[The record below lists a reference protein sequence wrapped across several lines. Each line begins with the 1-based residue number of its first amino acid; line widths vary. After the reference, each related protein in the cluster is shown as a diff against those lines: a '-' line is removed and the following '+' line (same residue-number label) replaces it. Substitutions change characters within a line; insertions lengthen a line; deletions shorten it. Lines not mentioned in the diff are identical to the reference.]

1 MSIERSLLAISRKT
15 TRSSSILRNEIQS
28 SVSLQRVFEKKS
40 LRTRKKL
47 VEERRATLLALSNQA
62 GKKDSGSGGVGGLLG
77 ILGLGGGSRLLRSFR
92 GGPKGGG
99 GGGLRFFG
107 RGPKGGGGP
116 KITFGRGTK
125 LARGAKGI
133 RGGLGPL
140 AVLTTGLDFMGRKAE
155 GQTNLQAGVGAGGG
169 LAGALA
175 GGAAGAKAGAVVG
188 GSIGALFGG
197 VGAAPGAA
205 IGGFIGGVGGSIIG
219 SGIGSSIADFFT
231 GADDRRQQA
240 VQAQAIEQMV
250 TPFSKA
256 LDKFDQVLDK
266 LQRVG
271 LPSNPELV
279 EREKDRDRIFSFPG
293 FVPTTPFWKSD
304 WFRLTTELGIAI
316 GITLIP
322 WDAWFGDV
330 VAWAKVADTARKIP
344 LLRRLF
350 KAGQLVKFNKPVTT
364 IVPVSKPGQIVLSK
378 KGQIVLSKK
387 GELTLARDWKLM
399 EQLKKIWQSLTNAG
413 KKAKFERSQN
423 LEVQRRIQEAML
435 ELEKRGYPWKIPR
448 TIRKTYSKKTE
459 VKFGPEELLHNI
471 KSGEKVLKKINDL
484 TKPKEDGG
492 PVIAGKPYKVGEAG
506 EELFIP
512 AQHGVIVP
520 NWALGSDSPITIVN
534 NNGQTIVN
542 SPIVASRK
550 GGGGGTSRA
559 NPYLTATKYAQ
570 MTSLM
575 TV

>member
-107 RGPKGGGGP
+107 RGPRGGGGP
-116 KITFGRGTK
+116 KITYGRGTQ

-219 SGIGSSIADFFT
+219 SGIGSGIADFIT
-231 GADDRRQQA
+231 GADGRRK
-240 VQAQAIEQMV
+240 IEEKRVIAM
-250 TPFSKA
+250 TTKSSFSHA
-256 LDKFDQVLDK
+256 LDDFDRILNK
-266 LQRVG
+266 LERVG
-271 LPSNPELV
+271 ANRVVGGRDKDEEGGGFRNPFTV
-279 EREKDRDRIFSFPG
+279 PG
-293 FVPTTPFWKSD
+293 TPW
-304 WFRLTTELGIAI
+304 WRNPWVNLGGGVVMGIIA
-316 GITLIP
+316 TLIP
-322 WDAWFGDV
+322 FDAIGGDI
-330 VAWAKVADTARKIP
+330 VAWANVARLARKIP
-344 LLRRLF
+344 ILRKLLKL
-350 KAGQLVKFNKPVTT
+350 KSA
-364 IVPVSKPGQIVLSK
+364 SKSSIVL
-378 KGQIVLSKK
+378 QKK
-387 GELTLARDWKLM
+387 GELALVRKNWFDAGRAKAFWRSLM
-399 EQLKKIWQSLTNAG
+399 DMGKSFRTPNVEIERRVLDAQLMVNKIRAV
-413 KKAKFERSQN
+413 
-423 LEVQRRIQEAML
+423 VQPSKTMRML
-435 ELEKRGYPWKIPR
+435 EKFVKKWKIFQKTLNQKKLPPQGGTTKIPR
-448 TIRKTYSKKTE
+448 TITKKFSKGSSATVNVNANKGTTI
-459 VKFGPEELLHNI
+459 P
-471 KSGEKVLKKINDL
+471 
-484 TKPKEDGG
+484 TKADGG
-492 PVIAGKPYKVGEAG
+492 PVIAGKPYIVGEIG

-512 AQHGVIVP
+512 EEDGYIVSNADLPASEVLVINNGADTVYIP
-520 NWALGSDSPITIVN
+520 HVN
-534 NNGQTIVN
+534 NIGGV
-542 SPIVASRK
+542 SGSRK
-550 GGGGGTSRA
+550 SGPNSYSVA
-559 NPYLTATKYAQ
+559 AKYAEMAQ
-570 MTSLM
+570 LLT
-575 TV
+575 T

>member
-205 IGGFIGGVGGSIIG
+205 IGGFIGGVGGSILG
-219 SGIGSSIADFFT
+219 SGIGSGIADFIT
-231 GADDRRQQA
+231 GADGRRKMEEKRVIAMTTKSSFSHALDDFDR
-240 VQAQAIEQMV
+240 V
-250 TPFSKA
+250 
-256 LDKFDQVLDK
+256 LDKFALSDSDEAIGGRSKDERERIRFPFGISVPK
-266 LQRVG
+266 PKNRWYRNALQFLRVG
-271 LPSNPELV
+271 MEVLGAVSLLSMIWAAAVAEPTFAGEAAAATAT
-279 EREKDRDRIFSFPG
+279 PG
-293 FVPTTPFWKSD
+293 IIATIVGKLRTLRLLL
-304 WFRLTTELGIAI
+304 FRG
-316 GITLIP
+316 GM
-322 WDAWFGDV
+322 
-330 VAWAKVADTARKIP
+330 KI
-344 LLRRLF
+344 
-350 KAGQLVKFNKPVTT
+350 KAGQVKVTT
-364 IVPVSKPGQIVLSK
+364 
-378 KGQIVLSKK
+378 
-387 GELTLARDWKLM
+387 
-399 EQLKKIWQSLTNAG
+399 TN
-413 KKAKFERSQN
+413 
-423 LEVQRRIQEAML
+423 L
-435 ELEKRGYPWKIPR
+435 
-448 TIRKTYSKKTE
+448 
-459 VKFGPEELLHNI
+459 
-471 KSGEKVLKKINDL
+471 
-484 TKPKEDGG
+484 
-492 PVIAGKPYKVGEAG
+492 
-506 EELFIP
+506 
-512 AQHGVIVP
+512 
-520 NWALGSDSPITIVN
+520 
-534 NNGQTIVN
+534 
-542 SPIVASRK
+542 
-550 GGGGGTSRA
+550 
-559 NPYLTATKYAQ
+559 
-570 MTSLM
+570 
-575 TV
+575 